1 MIVVMIELPF
11 KNKFEALKGTT
22 GLNISYFP
30 DFLNK
35 SKSDILY
42 KKFLGNIPW
51 QKYKIK
57 IFGKTYDQPRLT
69 SFHSIGNKKY
79 NYSQIGIKNNIM
91 TKDLS
96 SLLNQIHDKT
106 NYRFNSVLLNLYRDG
121 MDSNGWHSDNEPEL
135 GDNPKIA
142 SITLGEERF
151 FHIKHKNKKNLKY
164 KILLKHGSLL
174 LMGDKS
180 QTDWLHQVPK
190 TKKKINPRINLTY
203 RYIY

>member
-1 MIVVMIELPF
+1 MIELTF
-11 KNKFEALKGTT
+11 ENKQESLKRTN
-22 GLNISYFP
+22 GLNIFYLP
-30 DFLNK
+30 DFLSKAKADRLYNK
-35 SKSDILY
+35 FFSD
-42 KKFLGNIPW
+42 IPW

-91 TKDLS
+91 TQDLKN
-96 SLLNQIHDKT
+96 LLSQIHDKT

-121 MDSNGWHSDNEPEL
+121 MDSNGWHSDNEAEL
-135 GDNPKIA
+135 GDDPKIA
-142 SITLGEERF
+142 SITLGQERF
-151 FHIKHKNKKNLKY
+151 FHIKHKKIKELKY

-174 LMGDKS
+174 IMGEKS
-180 QTDWLHQVPK
+180 QTDWVHQIPK
-190 TKKKINPRINLTY
+190 TRKKINARINLTY

>member
-1 MIVVMIELPF
+1 MTELSF
-11 KNKFEALKGTT
+11 ENKLGNLKDTNS
-22 GLNISYFP
+22 LNIFYFP
-30 DFLNK
+30 NFLSK
-35 SKSDILY
+35 KKSDLLF
-42 KKFLGNIPW
+42 KKLQSDIPW
-51 QKYKIK
+51 QKYQIK

-79 NYSQIGIKNNIM
+79 NYSQIGIKNNFM
-91 TKDLS
+91 TNDLKT
-96 SLLNQIHDKT
+96 LLNLIHKKT
-106 NYRFNSVLLNLYRDG
+106 DYRFNSVLLNLYRDG

-135 GDNPKIA
+135 GDDPKIA

-151 FHIKHKNKKNLKY
+151 FQIKHKYKKNLRY

-174 LMGDKS
+174 IMGDKS
-180 QTDWLHQVPK
+180 QTDWVHQVPK

>member
-1 MIVVMIELPF
+1 
-11 KNKFEALKGTT
+11 
-22 GLNISYFP
+22 
-30 DFLNK
+30 
-35 SKSDILY
+35 
-42 KKFLGNIPW
+42 
-51 QKYKIK
+51 
-57 IFGKTYDQPRLT
+57 
-69 SFHSIGNKKY
+69 
-79 NYSQIGIKNNIM
+79 M
-91 TKDLS
+91 TNDLR
-96 SLLNQIHDKT
+96 SLLNMIHKKT
-106 NYRFNSVLLNLYRDG
+106 DYRFNSVLLNLYRDG

-151 FHIKHKNKKNLKY
+151 FHIKHKNKKNLRY

>member
-1 MIVVMIELPF
+1 MIELTF
-11 KNKFEALKGTT
+11 ENKLESLKRTND
-22 GLNISYFP
+22 LNIFYLP
-30 DFLNK
+30 DFLSKAKADRLYNK
-35 SKSDILY
+35 FFSD
-42 KKFLGNIPW
+42 IPW

-91 TKDLS
+91 TQDLKN
-96 SLLNQIHDKT
+96 LLSQIHDKT

-121 MDSNGWHSDNEPEL
+121 MDSNGWHSDNEAEL
-135 GDNPKIA
+135 GDDPKIA
-142 SITLGEERF
+142 SITLGQERF
-151 FHIKHKNKKNLKY
+151 FHIKHKKIKELKY

-174 LMGDKS
+174 IMGEKS
-180 QTDWLHQVPK
+180 QTDWVHQIPK
-190 TKKKINPRINLTY
+190 TRKKINARINLTY